1 MWLRQSTASQEISL
15 GQFLDSTDGNT
26 EENGLTIANTDI
38 KLRKGGTITLI
49 NKNSGGA
56 TSISNGVYHATLDAT
71 DTNTL
76 GLLEVYVHVAGA
88 LATKSSY
95 MILPAA
101 SYDALVVNGL
111 NNFDAASD
119 TVASVTLVGTT
130 TTNSDMRGTDSANTI
145 VPPSVAQFNARTIVS
160 ANYALESSLASLNNF
175 NPATDP
181 VANVT
186 LVATTT
192 TNTDMVGTNNAL
204 LAASYTAPDNAS
216 ITNILADTNELQLN
230 QGDWLTATGFS
241 TLTFD
246 DIWTGTLTE
255 SYAANGTAMTPAQS
269 LHMMWS
275 DLRSPQQVSTTWTD
289 YRLDNTSAAMTFT
302 LDNATTPTK
311 KTRAT

>member
-38 KLRKGGTITLI
+38 KLRKGGTTTLA

-76 GLLEVYVHVAGA
+76 GLLEVYVHVSGA
-88 LATKSSY
+88 LATKSVY
-95 MILPAA
+95 MILPAT

-111 NNFDAASD
+111 NNLGGTAQTADHTASIADIPTNSEFNARTILSASYFNPATD
-119 TVASVTLVGTT
+119 TVANVTTVATT
-130 TTNSDMRGTDSANTI
+130 TTNTDMRGTDSAATA
-145 VPPSVAQFNARTIVS
+145 AQVTA
-160 ANYALESSLASLNNF
+160 LNNF
-175 NPATDP
+175 DPAVDV

-216 ITNILADTNELQLN
+216 ITLILADTNELQTN

-241 TLTFD
+241 TFNASTD
-246 DIWTGTLTE
+246 EVSSNTVKI
-255 SYAANGTAMTPAQS
+255 NGVTVIGAGIS
-269 LHMMWS
+269 S
-275 DLRSPQQVSTTWTD
+275 DLW
-289 YRLDNTSAAMTFT
+289 
-302 LDNATTPTK
+302 
-311 KTRAT
+311 RA